1 MGVVSTWDGE
11 NLPEHN
17 HEFGDSSPEFI
28 ERVSDAA
35 DFDTVL
41 DELEDEVE
49 STNDEEE

>member
-11 NLPEHN
+11 DLPEHN
-17 HEFGDSSPEFI
+17 HEFGDESPEFI
-28 ERVSDAA
+28 ERVSDAE

-41 DELEDEVE
+41 ELEDEVE